1 MVVDRPDRNELH
13 INHTSFQDEISHQVN
28 LLFFSRFMNPHFVVG
43 GLAFFKLCPSGR
55 EPEGLIKKRRG
66 CFLLFGGFRFGVL
79 LTAPLEGFK
88 RVFERFD
95 HYVRRYL
102 LARPPVGQFVGDEHM
117 G

>member
-1 MVVDRPDRNELH
+1 MGPPARLARRDW
-13 INHTSFQDEISHQVN
+13 
-28 LLFFSRFMNPHFVVG
+28 LLPIG
-43 GLAFFKLCPSGR
+43 
-55 EPEGLIKKRRG
+55 KRSG

-95 HYVRRYL
+95 HDVPLYL
-102 LARPPVGQFVGDEHM
+102 LVRPPVGRFVGDEHM